1 MNKKIFAI
9 FFAIIA
15 ALLYAINIP
24 LSNLLLNKI
33 EPTMMVSYLY
43 LGTGFGIGLL
53 FLISRKKRS
62 EGVEKYTKKDI
73 NTFI

>member
-9 FFAIIA
+9 FFAMIA

-24 LSNLLLNKI
+24 LSKLLLNKI
-33 EPTMMVSYLY
+33 ELTMTASYQY
-43 LGTGFGIGLL
+43 LGAGFGVGLL

-62 EGVEKYTKKDI
+62 EGVENYTKKDI